1 MMGVIIV
8 IMILVLLTILV
19 LKMTTKYHITWHWC
33 QDIRDSY
40 MVEKGPTNLGEAL
53 PPLFGQ
59 CPKENVFFPCEVFLN
74 LAHVLHCC
82 CVFSSFVLHQNADCV
97 TICLAAFWGE
107 AGRSEAAGALLFL
120 FCRVFLFLPFFGL
133 RFQFDAHVIVH
144 PSILFIPV
152 PYSL

>member
-1 MMGVIIV
+1 M
-8 IMILVLLTILV
+8 ILV
-19 LKMTTKYHITWHWC
+19 LKMTKKYTHNMILVS
-33 QDIRDSY
+33 RY
-40 MVEKGPTNLGEAL
+40 KGQLHGGKRANKFGRGPPPPYLGNAR
-53 PPLFGQ
+53 
-59 CPKENVFFPCEVFLN
+59 KKSFFPCEVFLN
-74 LAHVLHCC
+74 LAHVLRCC